1 MPAAFGHTARMRPY
15 ALLILSQMTT
25 MPNNLPHFADVEAM
39 VTQLRPE
46 EPVYC
51 LRPQVLADLAAKY
64 LTQFPGIVLFAIKAN
79 PHELFLQHLYAAGI
93 RHFDTASLNEIAL
106 VKNDLPDA
114 HAYYMHPVKGRAAIR
129 SAFEDYDVRHFVIDH
144 IDELEKISETI
155 EGNDPVII
163 VRLATPSEGAVFEL
177 SSKFGADI
185 ENTIALLRLARE
197 RGYETGLCFHV
208 GSQCTTT
215 RAFRTAFEYTD
226 EVLRAPGVEITHLDI
241 GGGFPSRYVDDDDIP
256 GHDEFMQEIK
266 SGLQR
271 LDLGDECT
279 VMCEPGR
286 ALVADGCTLVV
297 QVQLRKGDTLYIND
311 GIYGTL
317 HGVSIGVKLPARLVR
332 PKGKATAD
340 HREFTIYG
348 PTCDSLDVF
357 PYTVPLPD
365 DVQEGEWIE
374 FGMLGAY
381 GNALRTEF
389 NGFWP
394 DTFVTIDQAF
404 ESTPA

>member
-1 MPAAFGHTARMRPY
+1 
-15 ALLILSQMTT
+15 MTT
-25 MPNNLPHFADVEAM
+25 MPNKLPHFADVEAM
-39 VTQLRPE
+39 VLELRPE

-51 LRPQVLADLAAKY
+51 LRPKVLAGLAEKF

-79 PHELFLQHLYAAGI
+79 AHELVLQHLYAAGI

-106 VKNDLPDA
+106 VKNGLPDA

-129 SAFEDYDVRHFVIDH
+129 SAFQEYGVRHFVIDH

-155 EGNDPVII
+155 EGKDPVII
-163 VRLATPSEGAVFEL
+163 VRLATPSEGAVYEL

-185 ENTIALLRLARE
+185 ENTVALLRLARE

-208 GSQCTTT
+208 GSQCMTT
-215 RAFRTAFEYTD
+215 RALRTAFEYTA
-226 EVLRAPGVEITHLDI
+226 EVLRAPWVEITHLDI
-241 GGGFPSRYVDDDDIP
+241 GGGFPSRYVGDDIP
-256 GHDEFMQEIK
+256 GLEEFMEEIK
-266 SGLQR
+266 SGLKR

-317 HGVSIGVKLPARLVR
+317 HGVGIGVKLPARLVR
-332 PKGKATAD
+332 PRSDTPVGY
-340 HREFTIYG
+340 REFTIFG

-357 PYTVPLPD
+357 PYTLLLPD
-365 DVQEGEWIE
+365 DVREGEWIE

-394 DTFVTIDQAF
+394 DTFVTIDQPF
-404 ESTPA
+404 ESTNP